1 MITTDTVN
9 TNRPL
14 SVVIVDDE
22 HMMRQVLRVI
32 VSELGF
38 KVAGEASSGDAVMPI
53 VNERNPDLV
62 LLDINLPGAD
72 GLELLRRIRAEHP
85 YVKVVMISGDTTQA
99 KVKQAVEQGAVD
111 FIAKPFNPDAVMQK
125 LARFAPGND

>member
-1 MITTDTVN
+1 
-9 TNRPL
+9 
-14 SVVIVDDE
+14 
-22 HMMRQVLRVI
+22 MMRQVLRVI